1 MADSI
6 ECRVRSIVAGVLR
19 IDASRVLSSAR
30 LRSDLSTSRGQRV
43 EILCQ
48 LEEEFGI
55 SLGLSR
61 AQSWRYVS
69 DLVISV
75 ERKLEDKPKAAA

>member
-1 MADSI
+1 MPDNI
-6 ECRVRSIVAGVLR
+6 ERRVRTIVANVLH
-19 IDASRVLSSAR
+19 IDAGAVLPTAR
-30 LRSDLSTSRGQRV
+30 LRSDLAVRRGQRV
-43 EILCQ
+43 EILCR
-48 LEEEFGI
+48 LEEEFAI

-75 ERKLEDKPKAAA
+75 ERKLEGAPRAA